1 MKLLWKM
8 SKKFQKLFF
17 CTNITQQKN
26 SWRKFSY
33 LNEEEKKEM
42 TSEILNELIE
52 GMEKLL
58 NESL

>member
-1 MKLLWKM
+1 M

>member
-1 MKLLWKM
+1 ML
-8 SKKFQKLFF
+8 KKFQKLFF

-26 SWRKFSY
+26 SWRKFSH